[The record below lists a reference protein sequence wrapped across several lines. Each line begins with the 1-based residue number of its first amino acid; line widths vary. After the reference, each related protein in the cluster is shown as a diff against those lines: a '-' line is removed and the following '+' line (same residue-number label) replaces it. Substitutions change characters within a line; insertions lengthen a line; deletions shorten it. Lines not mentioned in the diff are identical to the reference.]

1 MVPSSTDAARAVAL
15 VIPFVQFTGNNFMLM
30 QDNARPHTARIVTQY
45 LNDVEV
51 RKMDWPSRCPDLNPI
66 EHVWDLEQS
75 KEAPTEEWDQIDQ
88 NQIRQLIQGMPRRM
102 EAAIRARG
110 GIPAIVFF

>member
-1 MVPSSTDAARAVAL
+1 MAPSPTDAPRAVAL
-15 VIPFVQFTGNNFMLM
+15 LIPFVQFIGNNFMLM
-30 QDNARPHTARIVTQY
+30 QNNARPRTARIVTQY

-66 EHVWDLEQS
+66 EHVWDIEQS
-75 KEAPTEEWDQIDQ
+75 KEALTDQIDQ
-88 NQIRQLIQGMPRRM
+88 NKIRQLIQGMLRRM
-102 EAAIRARG
+102 EPAIRARG